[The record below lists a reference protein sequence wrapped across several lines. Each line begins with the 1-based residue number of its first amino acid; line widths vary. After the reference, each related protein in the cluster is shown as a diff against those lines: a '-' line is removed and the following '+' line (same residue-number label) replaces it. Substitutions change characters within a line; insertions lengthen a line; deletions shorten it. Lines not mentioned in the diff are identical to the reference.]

1 MPRRKMHRVVN
12 REPPVSVFKP
22 AGVPARDLEEIL
34 LAVEEFEALRLAD
47 YEGLGQRDACE
58 AMNISQPTFNRIL
71 GSARKKVSRALVK
84 GCVLRIEG
92 GNYVLDD
99 GTGGLE
105 CEACGHMLESS
116 SDEAA
121 SCPKCG
127 SAKFRWVRHRD

>member
-1 MPRRKMHRVVN
+1 MPRRKMHRIVD

-34 LAVEEFEALRLAD
+34 LAVEEFEALRLSD
-47 YEGLGQRDACE
+47 HEGLDQRAACE
-58 AMNISQPTFNRIL
+58 AMKISQPTFNRIL
-71 GSARKKVSRALVK
+71 GSARRKVSRALVK

-92 GNYVLDD
+92 GNYVLGD

-105 CEACGHMLESS
+105 CEVCGRMLESS

-121 SCPKCG
+121 PCPECG
-127 SAKFRWVRHRD
+127 STKFRWARRRD